1 MYKIDSTHREAT
13 NQQRETDMSR
23 LSRYTDINLIRTVEA
38 IETDLYYIMIEK
50 LSALDTSQL
59 DIRET
64 ELKED
69 LAELK
74 LELATRNKHYTKERA

>member
-1 MYKIDSTHREAT
+1 
-13 NQQRETDMSR
+13 MSR
-23 LSRYTDINLIRTVEA
+23 LSRYADINLIRTVEA

-50 LSALDTSQL
+50 LSALDTSRL

-64 ELKED
+64 ELEEN

-74 LELATRNKHYTKERA
+74 LELATRNKH